1 MYGLGGTCPTPG
13 VACASSE
20 LKACMASAGIA
31 NRGRSSAPVP
41 AVNWVTLG
49 SLWPWCTSPGQWLSW
64 PKGDGVKCNRSEG
77 PRRESRSDINET
89 HPFITCRSSWYS
101 PIAMIYEGPSLF
113 LSTYLVVTSIECAT
127 LRRFLEREK
136 SFFLSPALTFA
147 SKVPVP
153 TVPLYVAFL
162 PRYVRLHTCHSSCA
176 PALGPRSDQIST
188 KCDPLLID

>member
-64 PKGDGVKCNRSEG
+64 PKGDGVKCSRSER
-77 PRRESRSDINET
+77 PRRESRNEINET
-89 HPFITCRSSWYS
+89 HAAEFIPSPWTPSDQLKPRISKDFEAECRSICFAAESSQAS
-101 PIAMIYEGPSLF
+101 PSQAKPRQAKPSQYNPSQPKKFAYEF
-113 LSTYLVVTSIECAT
+113 
-127 LRRFLEREK
+127 
-136 SFFLSPALTFA
+136 
-147 SKVPVP
+147 
-153 TVPLYVAFL
+153 
-162 PRYVRLHTCHSSCA
+162 
-176 PALGPRSDQIST
+176 Q
-188 KCDPLLID
+188 

>member
-64 PKGDGVKCNRSEG
+64 PKGDGVKCSRSEG
-77 PRRESRSDINET
+77 PRRESRSEINET
-89 HPFITCRSSWYS
+89 HPFITCRSFEGRPWYS

-113 LSTYLVVTSIECAT
+113 LSTYFSILFYSILFDSMLFYSILFYFILCYSILFYQICAI
-127 LRRFLEREK
+127 LEFPENRRNI
-136 SFFLSPALTFA
+136 TN
-147 SKVPVP
+147 
-153 TVPLYVAFL
+153 
-162 PRYVRLHTCHSSCA
+162 
-176 PALGPRSDQIST
+176 
-188 KCDPLLID
+188 

>member
-64 PKGDGVKCNRSEG
+64 PKGDGVKCSRSESLG
-77 PRRESRSDINET
+77 GNRGEPSKGDAPPNVPIKKGVLPPCFWPLVYWSASGGETLGLLSGFAVYHRRCTTYT
-89 HPFITCRSSWYS
+89 HFRC
-101 PIAMIYEGPSLF
+101 M
-113 LSTYLVVTSIECAT
+113 
-127 LRRFLEREK
+127 
-136 SFFLSPALTFA
+136 
-147 SKVPVP
+147 
-153 TVPLYVAFL
+153 
-162 PRYVRLHTCHSSCA
+162 H
-176 PALGPRSDQIST
+176 
-188 KCDPLLID
+188 

>member
-64 PKGDGVKCNRSEG
+64 PKGDGVKCSRSER
-77 PRRESRSDINET
+77 PRRESRNEINPERICWLAVIHKL
-89 HPFITCRSSWYS
+89 HPHSQCLIQTLLGVQTNLWFQTQSLIQTLF
-101 PIAMIYEGPSLF
+101 PIPA
-113 LSTYLVVTSIECAT
+113 
-127 LRRFLEREK
+127 RK
-136 SFFLSPALTFA
+136 SFT
-147 SKVPVP
+147 
-153 TVPLYVAFL
+153 T
-162 PRYVRLHTCHSSCA
+162 
-176 PALGPRSDQIST
+176 
-188 KCDPLLID
+188 